1 MYFYLPPPVISAQVA
16 EVLPPQVSSPEIQ
29 LTQVQVERNR
39 YGDTP
44 RDLTEG
50 RALARNA
57 IRYMVSISRLEF
69 VVQDFGQPDRIERA
83 VDPCGGLAKPFVYY
97 WTIKARHGTPIA
109 EIRASFN
116 GEDRFSCG
124 NIVRWLLR

>member
-1 MYFYLPPPVISAQVA
+1 MYFYTPPPVISAQAA
-16 EVLPPQVSSPEIQ
+16 EALPPQVSSPELQ
-29 LTQVQVERNR
+29 LTQIQVERNR

-50 RALARNA
+50 RTLARNA
-57 IRYMVSISRLEF
+57 IRYMGSISRLEF
-69 VVQDFGQPDRIERA
+69 VVQDFGQPDRIERTERA
-83 VDPCGGLAKPFVYY
+83 CGGLAKPFVYY
-97 WTIKARHGTPIA
+97 WIIKARHGTPIA